1 MFNLFMEPFS
11 AVKPGSFHL
20 CPPRRQNQA
29 EANAKQAKE
38 EHKVLVV
45 FGGVCWCLV
54 VFRGTFPAGEIWR
67 LNMLGVWFIMENQS
81 INGWYGGTPISGN
94 LQVF

>member
-45 FGGVCWCLV
+45 FGGVWWCLV
-54 VFRGTFPAGEIWR
+54 VFG
-67 LNMLGVWFIMENQS
+67 GVWWCLVVHF
-81 INGWYGGTPISGN
+81 P
-94 LQVF
+94 QVKFGV

>member
-1 MFNLFMEPFS
+1 MFSFYVYYNLWLTMFNLFMEPFS

-45 FGGVCWCLV
+45 FGGVW
-54 VFRGTFPAGEIWR
+54 
-67 LNMLGVWFIMENQS
+67 
-81 INGWYGGTPISGN
+81 WYISRR
-94 LQVF
+94 